1 MTLLD
6 YLAQLPGNVWLFDV
20 GRRIGKLDKTQF
32 AQFESL
38 AKPYPSPYLHHAWFA
53 VFVAQPTN
61 PEQETLWFLKWPLDE
76 QGFLVP
82 AVRDDL
88 VNRLLALKK
97 QSVANDSA
105 LEDPLKDNPFSFA
118 PDQYRLASLHA
129 YIHLQLHRPVS
140 SYYADAL
147 AFVHSP
153 QPNDTWQH
161 IGLQGLAD
169 IAVRHAEQRDALAR
183 ALPAMAETPYLAL
196 AQCLENQNL
205 PAAIQEVTLLRLQQ
219 AMQDNNS
226 AAIEACVRII
236 GASQPLA
243 GRTQAW
249 QALFAR
255 SADDTGA
262 LLAFSRASAMDLNAQ
277 RELILPFLEKLARTG
292 GDFACFKRVM
302 ADLLFLNELRPVL
315 LAALRSPAASE
326 QLQQAKQQLIPG
338 A

>member
-6 YLAQLPGNVWLFDV
+6 YLAQLPGNAWLFDV
-20 GRRIGKLDKTQF
+20 GRPIRKLDKSQF
-32 AQFESL
+32 AQFEAL

-88 VNRLLALKK
+88 VNRLLALKN
-97 QSVANDSA
+97 QQVAADSA
-105 LEDPLKDNPFSFA
+105 LQDPLKDNPFSFA

-129 YIHLQLHRPVS
+129 EIHQLLHRPVS

-147 AFVHSP
+147 AFVQSP
-153 QPNDTWQH
+153 QPNDNWQH
-161 IGLQGLAD
+161 LGLQGLAD
-169 IAVRHAEQRDALAR
+169 IAVRHDEFSENLAR
-183 ALPAMAETPYLAL
+183 AISDMPQTPYLAL
-196 AQCLENQNL
+196 AQCLENQPL
-205 PAAIQEVTLLRLQQ
+205 SPAIQAAALKRLQKD
-219 AMQDNNS
+219 MQENNS
-226 AAIEACVRII
+226 AALEASVRII
-236 GASQPLA
+236 AASNPA
-243 GRTQAW
+243 TGRAQAW
-249 QALFAR
+249 QLLFAR
-255 SADDTGA
+255 EQDDTGA
-262 LLAFSRASAMDLNAQ
+262 MLAFSRAACFDLNEQ

-302 ADLLFLNELRPVL
+302 ADLLFLNALRPVL

-326 QLQQAKQQLIPG
+326 QLMLAKQQLIPG